1 MKFPSIMRKPNPIDV
16 IFKDQAKFDTQNPL
30 IGMLLTQIKAG
41 KLNQEKQI
49 EKQFIGLEHCRAI
62 KRTEDFN

>member
-1 MKFPSIMRKPNPIDV
+1 MSPLHSNFTKFPSIMRKPNPIDV

-30 IGMLLTQIKAG
+30 TGMLSTKIKAG

-49 EKQFIGLEHCRAI
+49 EKQLETASSI
-62 KRTEDFN
+62 

>member
-1 MKFPSIMRKPNPIDV
+1 MRKPNPIDV

-49 EKQFIGLEHCRAI
+49 EKQLETASSI
-62 KRTEDFN
+62 

>member
-1 MKFPSIMRKPNPIDV
+1 MKFPSVMRKPNPIDV

-49 EKQFIGLEHCRAI
+49 EKQLETASSI
-62 KRTEDFN
+62 